1 MHRYKTVNTI
11 GDGSY
16 GIVTKATQVE
26 TGDTVAVKK
35 MKRKFYN
42 WQECMEL
49 REIKSLKKLTHT
61 SIIKLKEVIRENDE
75 LFFIFE
81 YMEGNLFQLMSG
93 TQKSLPEGSIRSVMG
108 QVFGGLGYIH
118 KHGFFHRDLKPEN
131 LLVNN
136 AECLHQPHQGELVVK
151 LADFGLARE
160 IRSRPPF
167 TDYVSTRWYRA
178 PEVLLRSTS
187 YNSPIDMWAAGV
199 IMTELYMMRPLFPG
213 TSETDEIF
221 KICSV
226 LGTPTPQVW
235 QEGHRLAGV
244 MSFKF
249 PQMVP
254 TPLSTLVPTASNE
267 ALSLANQLL
276 VWEPKKRLTAQE
288 AQQHSFFAHHPGKP
302 NTPGGMAILAGGGSS
317 AGGASTAGSASV
329 GPTGGY
335 PHPSRQDDGGGSSD
349 GHRQSVGAKEQPG
362 ARWYAEQG
370 RSKRSSDYY

>member
-1 MHRYKTVNTI
+1 MHRYRLGETI
-11 GDGSY
+11 GDGAY
-16 GIVTKATQVE
+16 GIVMKAVQNE

-49 REIKSLKKLTHT
+49 REIRSLKKLAHVN
-61 SIIKLKEVIRENDE
+61 IIKLKEVIRENDE
-75 LFFIFE
+75 LFFVFE
-81 YMEGNLFQLMSG
+81 YAEGNLFKLMSG
-93 TQKSLPEGSIRSVMG
+93 TQKSLPEVSTRSVMS
-108 QVFGGLGYIH
+108 QVYTGLAFIH

-136 AECLHQPHQGELVVK
+136 GEALFQTQLGLPVVK

-178 PEVLLRSTS
+178 PEVLLRATY
-187 YNSPIDMWAAGV
+187 YNSPVDLWAAGI
-199 IMTELYMMRPLFPG
+199 IMAEMYMMRPLFPG

-226 LGTPTPQVW
+226 LGTPTPQQW
-235 QEGHRLAGV
+235 PEGQRLAGQ

-254 TPLSTLVPTASNE
+254 TPLSTLIPTASNE
-267 ALSLANQLL
+267 ALSLMNQLL
-276 VWEPKKRLTAQE
+276 VWDPKKRFTAQDCL
-288 AQQHSFFAHHPGKP
+288 QHAFLTCGSTG
-302 NTPGGMAILAGGGSS
+302 AG
-317 AGGASTAGSASV
+317 
-329 GPTGGY
+329 PL
-335 PHPSRQDDGGGSSD
+335 R
-349 GHRQSVGAKEQPG
+349 
-362 ARWYAEQG
+362 
-370 RSKRSSDYY
+370 